1 VRRPESKRSGAK
13 LLRSL
18 GFTGLVA
25 LIVFT
30 FGLRGR
36 PAPPTPE
43 DPMVLGRAVTAK
55 TMNEYAADVGCP
67 GLLLRDGEDTVEEV
81 LRQIHR
87 CVDKRELP
95 LLPGAV
101 R

>member
-1 VRRPESKRSGAK
+1 
-13 LLRSL
+13 
-18 GFTGLVA
+18 
-25 LIVFT
+25 
-30 FGLRGR
+30 
-36 PAPPTPE
+36 
-43 DPMVLGRAVTAK
+43 MVLGRAVTAK